1 MRGPKSRTPGP
12 KGSRLALTGWLA
24 CSTFLVLAVLGRRL
38 CRKAYHLIWLW
49 HQIWRAVRTWPARLR
64 RLRCRFNVQVL
75 TNSYFH
81 FLHYFHDFPLLLI
94 YFLFFLEVFIP
105 PFFDR
110 LVWQLGH
117 LLVLYSSSVA
127 QMS

>member
-1 MRGPKSRTPGP
+1 M
-12 KGSRLALTGWLA
+12 
-24 CSTFLVLAVLGRRL
+24 
-38 CRKAYHLIWLW
+38 
-49 HQIWRAVRTWPARLR
+49 
-64 RLRCRFNVQVL
+64 QVL

-94 YFLFFLEVFIP
+94 YFLFFLEVFIL

-110 LVWQLGH
+110 LAWQLGH
-117 LLVLYSSSVA
+117 LLVSSSKTMA